1 MDNLVP
7 TTVCPVTH
15 FLQISVTFFLC
26 SLSQPNHSDSPL
38 SHSLT
43 VWGWWV
49 PIWGGFAVVVGWVM
63 AWTSEDRSTEG
74 RQQWRG
80 KRVSHRE
87 ESNEEGT
94 EESHRE
100 ERN

>member
-1 MDNLVP
+1 M
-7 TTVCPVTH
+7 
-15 FLQISVTFFLC
+15 
-26 SLSQPNHSDSPL
+26 
-38 SHSLT
+38 
-43 VWGWWV
+43 
-49 PIWGGFAVVVGWVM
+49 VVGWVM

-87 ESNEEGT
+87 EGT

-100 ERN
+100 KRETNGV